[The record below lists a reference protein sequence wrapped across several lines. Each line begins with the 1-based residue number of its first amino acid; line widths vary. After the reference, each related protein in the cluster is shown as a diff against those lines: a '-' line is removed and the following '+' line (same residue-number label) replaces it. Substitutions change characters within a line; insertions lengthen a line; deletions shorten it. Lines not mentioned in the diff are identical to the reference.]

1 MKLLCLSAVAAL
13 AWMVGTCRVAAI
25 RADTP
30 PVPRESGV
38 PRVLTTQFTYTAT
51 IPAPGPDTRRLDVW
65 IPLPSDSA
73 WQAVRDVHVDS
84 PVSYKITRESKFGNR
99 MVYLHLAH
107 PRTALV
113 VTVRCVV
120 ARKSVQ
126 ALIPNDAQPLEVTQ
140 AAGVAQARAASPD
153 VFGPSA
159 RLLAGDEKVPVGG
172 RYGEIANQVVGE
184 KTGAVAK
191 MRAIFEYTVANMQ
204 YDYKKESP
212 RYAEGDV
219 AFVCDYKKG
228 NCSDL
233 HSYMISLARSQGI
246 PAVLEFGF
254 PIAGIPLA
262 EPIPQEGSI
271 GGYHCWLWFQ
281 TEGQDWIPLDASDA
295 RRWLDARRPDVK
307 EKLFG
312 SLVPERSAVAVSR
325 GRDLTLVPA
334 QKGMPLNYFIYPY
347 AEADGK
353 PTEAKW
359 ELHYRRMAAATALKT
374 AAKERQ

>member
-1 MKLLCLSAVAAL
+1 MKLLCLRAVAAF
-13 AWMVGTCRVAAI
+13 ACIVGTCRVGASPAE
-25 RADTP
+25 TP
-30 PVPRESGV
+30 PVPREFAA

-51 IPAPGPDTRRLDVW
+51 VPASAPDTRRLDVW
-65 IPLPSDSA
+65 IPLPSNSA
-73 WQAVRDVHVDS
+73 WQTVRDVHVDS
-84 PVSYKITRESKFGNR
+84 PVSYKITREPEFGNR
-99 MVYLHLAH
+99 MVYLHIAN
-107 PRTALV
+107 PRTAFV

-120 ARKSVQ
+120 ARKPMPS
-126 ALIPNDAQPLEVTQ
+126 LNLDDAQ
-140 AAGVAQARAASPD
+140 AAGATQAHAASPD
-153 VFGPSA
+153 VFGSSV

-172 RYGEIANQVVGE
+172 RYGEIANQVAGE

-191 MRAIFEYTVANMQ
+191 MRAIFEHTVAGMQ

-254 PIAGIPLA
+254 PITGIPLA

-281 TEGQDWIPLDASDA
+281 AAGQGWIPLDASDA
-295 RRWLDARRPDVK
+295 RRWLDAKRPDVK
-307 EKLFG
+307 AKLFG
-312 SLVPERSAVAVSR
+312 GLVLERSSVAFSR

-353 PTEAKW
+353 PIEAKW
-359 ELHYRRMAAATALKT
+359 EMRYRRM
-374 AAKERQ
+374 